1 MAFARGRRRR
11 ICSTTASAAGACAVR
26 HPNIVIAVH
35 EDPVRR
41 DQHAAAAEALD
52 EFSMLIE
59 VKDRVEH
66 GVQTG
71 VCAAAFGDPD
81 GFSILINFDRAGGAP
96 RPALG

>member
-11 ICSTTASAAGACAVR
+11 IWSTTASAAGACAVR

-41 DQHAAAAEALD
+41 DQHAAAEALD